1 MAGPVKVKLWAK
13 SSTTDADFIVKLI
26 DVQPDSSSL
35 AGYQMLV
42 RFDVLRARF
51 RNDMAHPSP
60 LVPGKAEEMTL
71 ELNDVAHTFMPGHRL
86 MVQVQSS
93 CFPLVDLNP
102 QKFVDIYRCTKADFQ
117 KADITILQDH
127 AHPSRIIL
135 PLAARTQA
143 R

>member
-1 MAGPVKVKLWAK
+1 
-13 SSTTDADFIVKLI
+13 
-26 DVQPDSSSL
+26 
-35 AGYQMLV
+35 
-42 RFDVLRARF
+42 
-51 RNDMAHPSP
+51 
-60 LVPGKAEEMTL
+60 
-71 ELNDVAHTFMPGHRL
+71 
-86 MVQVQSS
+86 MVHVQSS